1 MSRVPPAWLVVLAGV
16 SAALHVG
23 KMPPAL
29 PVLRDALQLTLVQA
43 GFLLS
48 MVQLAGMTLGL
59 AIGVAADGLGA
70 RRTMVLGLLI
80 LSAAGLAGAC
90 ATSAEALLVLRALEG
105 LGFLL
110 AALPAPALIRR
121 LVEPA
126 QLSRLLGVWG
136 AYMPLGTAL
145 ALFSGPLV
153 IARWGW
159 PAWWVLLA
167 AASFWMAGWLWWAL
181 PPACDASQ
189 APRAARAWRARV
201 RTTLGS
207 IGPWLAALA
216 FAAYSAQW
224 LAVVGFLPTIYA
236 QAGMAAGL
244 AGAATALA
252 AAVNIVGNVAAGR
265 LLQRAVAPGLLLTI
279 GFAAMAAGAV
289 IAFAPWSAQPA
300 GAVALVRY
308 GGVLVFSM
316 VGGLIPGTL
325 FSLSVRVAPDAGAV
339 STTVGWMQQ
348 WSAIGQFAGPPL
360 VAIAAARTGSWNA
373 VWWITGGL
381 AVAGMLLAAGMARHL
396 RSLSVARPQ
405 APDAS

>member
-1 MSRVPPAWLVVLAGV
+1 MSRISPAWLVVLAGV

-29 PVLRDALQLTLVQA
+29 PVLREALQLTLVQA

-48 MVQLAGMTLGL
+48 MVQVAGMTLGL

-70 RRTMVLGLLI
+70 RRTMVLGLAI
-80 LSAAGLAGAC
+80 LSVAGLAGAW
-90 ATSAEALLVLRALEG
+90 ATGAEALLVLRALEG

-145 ALFSGPLV
+145 ALLSGPLV
-153 IARWGW
+153 IAGWGW
-159 PAWWVLLA
+159 PAWWILLA
-167 AASFWMAGWLWWAL
+167 AASFWMAGWLWWTL
-181 PPACDASQ
+181 PAACDAPL
-189 APRAARAWRARV
+189 APPAARAWVARV

-207 IGPWLAALA
+207 AGPWLAALA

-224 LAVVGFLPTIYA
+224 LAVVGFLPTIYS
-236 QAGMAAGL
+236 QAGMAASL

-265 LLQRAVAPGLLLTI
+265 LLHRAIAPGVLLSV
-279 GFAAMAAGAV
+279 GFAAMAAGAA
-289 IAFAPWSAQPA
+289 IAFAPWTSQATVT
-300 GAVALVRY
+300 VAAVRY
-308 GGVLVFSM
+308 AGVLLFSM

-360 VAIAAARTGSWNA
+360 VAIAAARTGSWDA
-373 VWWITGGL
+373 VWWITGSL
-381 AVAGMLLAAGMARHL
+381 ALAGMLLAAGMARHL
-396 RSLSVARPQ
+396 HSSSPAGPR
-405 APDAS
+405 APGAS